1 MAFTFAGLGDLLDK
15 YCQLKATG
23 TTPYW
28 CVNHGPTTSMY
39 VRDPD
44 GNQVELQVD
53 NYPDTESLHAW
64 FRSGAFTRNPMGE
77 TYDPEQLLARH
88 RAGEPSEA
96 LLTPSW

>member
-1 MAFTFAGLGDLLDK
+1 MPAREATADLVGRRVGHPAR
-15 YCQLKATG
+15 QLTI
-23 TTPYW
+23 
-28 CVNHGPTTSMY
+28 VY

-88 RAGEPSEA
+88 RAGEPEQA
-96 LLTPSW
+96 LLTPTW